1 MKLSKEVRRGFVEG
15 VVIRMD
21 PDDVATLECAIEG
34 RLIGGIEKTL
44 GCMSSNQWRNCL
56 IISLN
61 ELIGLEGGHGK
72 NTKKLSKQ
80 VKSRKKL

>member
-21 PDDVATLECAIEG
+21 PDDVA
-34 RLIGGIEKTL
+34 
-44 GCMSSNQWRNCL
+44 NCL

-72 NTKKLSKQ
+72 KKI
-80 VKSRKKL
+80 KKR